1 MLDAGTVV
9 ASYNN
14 NNNKEEEEK
23 EKEEEEEK
31 GEGGEGGG
39 GGGRV
44 CYFYSKEDRMC
55 LWSDIKEHA
64 DEARRL
70 GWDVREMVFDGSG
83 HCAHY
88 SKDEERYASAVRSM
102 WDGSSTSGGGKR
114 GEMMAAKL

>member
-1 MLDAGTVV
+1 MLDGETVV

-14 NNNKEEEEK
+14 NKEEED
-23 EKEEEEEK
+23 EEEGVGK
-31 GEGGEGGG
+31 GGAEG

-64 DEARRL
+64 DEARLL
-70 GWDVREMVFDGSG
+70 GWDVREVVFEGSG

-88 SKDEERYASAVRSM
+88 SKDEDRYASAVRSI
-102 WDGSSTSGGGKR
+102 WDGSSGGSKR
-114 GEMMAAKL
+114 GETMTAKL